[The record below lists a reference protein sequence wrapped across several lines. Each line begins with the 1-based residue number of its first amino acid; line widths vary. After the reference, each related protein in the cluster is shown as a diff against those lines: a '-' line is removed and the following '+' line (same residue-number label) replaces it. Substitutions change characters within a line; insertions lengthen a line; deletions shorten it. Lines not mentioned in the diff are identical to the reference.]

1 MGNYTILQMPEKG
14 LIEAAKR
21 GSVEAFEQLI
31 RPNQKKMLS
40 LSQSLAYSFEDAEDI
55 YQEAMLSAFKAIPNF
70 RLESQFVTWLY
81 RIVVNTAC
89 NSRRKLKSKLN
100 QLFVRGEHDF
110 DNSVNQL
117 QSVEISTSSN
127 PEQSLVNQQLS
138 DAINQALESLSKQEK
153 IAFVICHQQG
163 FKMKDA
169 AEIMGCGE
177 GSVKRTLF
185 RAREK
190 MRIQLKDFKR

>member
-1 MGNYTILQMPEKG
+1 MGNYINLQMPERG

-100 QLFVRGEHDF
+100 QLFVRGENDYE
-110 DNSVNQL
+110 NSINQL
-117 QSVEISTSSN
+117 GSVENTTNSN
-127 PEQSLVNQQLS
+127 PEQNLVNQQLS
-138 DAINQALESLSKQEK
+138 AAINRAIDCLSKQEK

-163 FKMKDA
+163 FKMLDA

-177 GSVKRTLF
+177 GTVKRTLF

-190 MRIQLKDFKR
+190 MRVQLKDFIR